1 MFNLSGSE
9 LVVLLLVALIV
20 LGPERLPEAIR
31 SFGRVYGQLRRMGE
45 GFQSEMRS
53 VLDEP
58 IREVRDTAEL
68 ARRTMSGDDLPAD
81 SSRSR
86 TPTGTS
92 PSGSSPVS
100 PPGSLAGSPTES
112 PTESSPSA
120 TDPDSNAAPGG
131 PDPDADLGRK
141 RPIPDEINGDDPD
154 PATTQ
159 VADQATNQ
167 ATDETNIDMTK
178 FDASTS
184 AGANRGDESP
194 SPSNPPRA
202 DDPTTR
208 SDGGSTT

>member
-86 TPTGTS
+86 TPTETS
-92 PSGSSPVS
+92 LSGSSPVS
-100 PPGSLAGSPTES
+100 PSGSLAGSPTGS

-120 TDPDSNAAPGG
+120 TDPDSTAASGG
-131 PDPDADLGRK
+131 PDPDADLGRE
-141 RPIPDEINGDDPD
+141 RPTRDEIGGVDPD
-154 PATTQ
+154 PATAQ
-159 VADQATNQ
+159 VADRTTHQ

-184 AGANRGDESP
+184 AGANRGGQSS

-202 DDPTTR
+202 DDPTSR